1 MEFSREHL
9 KFEKEW
15 GTLQVPSDTLHQ
27 IREIVRGIRENKSA
41 YRALFCGP
49 QGSGKT
55 LAASLLG
62 KETGNEVYRIDLSTV
77 TSKYIEETEKNL
89 SKVFS
94 QAENKNWI
102 LYFDEADDLFSG
114 RSDIHDAHD
123 NYANQEVAFLLQ
135 RIESYNGLVIV
146 ASNCRRNIDEDFA
159 KRFQAVINFP
169 KPLPDDR
176 HKIWIKAMPPG

>member
-1 MEFSREHL
+1 MEFSGEHL
-9 KFEKEW
+9 VTEKEW

-27 IREIVRGIRENKSA
+27 IRKIVRGIRKNKSG

-62 KETGNEVYRIDLSTV
+62 KETGNEVYRIDLSMV
-77 TSKYIEETEKNL
+77 ISKYIEETEKNL

-102 LYFDEADDLFSG
+102 LYFDEADDLFG
-114 RSDIHDAHD
+114 KRSDIHDAHD
-123 NYANQEVAFLLQ
+123 NYANQEVAFLLR

-146 ASNCRRNIDEDFA
+146 AINSHRNIDEAFA
-159 KRFQAVINFP
+159 KRFQSIVNFP
-169 KPLPDDR
+169 MPRPEDR
-176 HKIWIKAMPPG
+176 YKIWIKSMHP